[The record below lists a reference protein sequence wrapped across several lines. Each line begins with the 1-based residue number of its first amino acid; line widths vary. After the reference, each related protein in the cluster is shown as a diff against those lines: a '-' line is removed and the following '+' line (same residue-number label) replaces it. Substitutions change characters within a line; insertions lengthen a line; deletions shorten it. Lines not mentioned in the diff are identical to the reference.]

1 MIDSALAGATP
12 SEAYEKGLPPQL
24 QHKCHRLCAPL
35 PAQPEHK
42 AMINRTLAA

>member
-1 MIDSALAGATP
+1 MIDFALAGATP

-24 QHKCHRLCAPL
+24 QPERHRLSGPL
-35 PAQPEHK
+35 PAQSEHK